1 MVRAKDL
8 RRYVFT
14 VRRHKTRAFYNNGVQ
29 TFLAANAK
37 NLRQ

>member
-14 VRRHKTRAFYNNGVQ
+14 VRHHQTRAFYNNVVQ
-29 TFLAANAK
+29 TLLQANAHA
-37 NLRQ
+37 L